1 MQTSPIEQEEKDAD
15 SAQSVASP
23 VRWWRSWWRSLS
35 PTRQDRYAALAPLAS
50 VLMFTAAIIASFWY
64 LRTEEVDREQEALRR
79 DEAAMF
85 VVSDTTVRYLR
96 PARLDDEVVVTV
108 RLAESGK
115 ASLVIDQQALRG
127 GEVLAEG
134 RIRIGCVD
142 AQTLRPRRIPPNL
155 LASIGPA

>member
-1 MQTSPIEQEEKDAD
+1 VDDHLTTETTMADALFHWPLRIYWED
-15 SAQSVASP
+15 TDAGGV
-23 VRWWRSWWRSLS
+23 VF
-35 PTRQDRYAALAPLAS
+35 YAN
-50 VLMFTAAIIASFWY
+50 Y
-64 LRTEEVDREQEALRR
+64 LKFFERGRTEWLRGLGFSQEALRR

-96 PARLDDEVVVTV
+96 PARLDDEIVVTV

-142 AQTLRPRRIPPNL
+142 AQTLRPRRIPSNL